1 MSDFTWTSVPAAN
14 DAVSDNDVIID
25 EKVRKMRLTLL
36 DRDLDTER
44 PCTLEEARTWPWS
57 DPPTWWIVAGWQITS
72 FDALVYMLSM
82 RAEKGVEEVT
92 ILQSPRSMILAGG

>member
-1 MSDFTWTSVPAAN
+1 MSDFTWTWVPAAN

-57 DPPTWWIVAGWQITS
+57 ESHHVVDS
-72 FDALVYMLSM
+72 
-82 RAEKGVEEVT
+82 R
-92 ILQSPRSMILAGG
+92 RLADHVF